1 MKRYGTVVHEL
12 CLIMMGCD
20 RGQKGKM
27 DTPGDTLKYFDDEG
41 NEMNP
46 NLTSKPALCVSCVK
60 DEDPNQEML
69 CNLNRLDQQDEA
81 DFKCGA
87 YEPRKEN

>member
-1 MKRYGTVVHEL
+1 MT
-12 CLIMMGCD
+12 GCD

-46 NLTSKPALCVSCVK
+46 NLVSKPALCISCVK
-60 DEDPNQEML
+60 NEDPNQEML
-69 CNLNRLDQQDEA
+69 CNLNRLDQQGEA

-87 YEPRKEN
+87 YEPKEGN

>member
-1 MKRYGTVVHEL
+1 MIWGSEKE
-12 CLIMMGCD
+12 
-20 RGQKGKM
+20 M
-27 DTPGDTLKYFDDEG
+27 DTQDDTLKYFDDDG

-60 DEDPNQEML
+60 DEDPNEEML
-69 CNLNRLDQQDEA
+69 CNLNRLDQQNEA

-87 YEPRKEN
+87 YEPKEGN

>member
-1 MKRYGTVVHEL
+1 MVWGIEKE
-12 CLIMMGCD
+12 
-20 RGQKGKM
+20 M
-27 DTPGDTLKYFDDEG
+27 DTQDDTLKYFDDDG

-60 DEDPNQEML
+60 DEDPNEEML
-69 CNLNRLDQQDEA
+69 CNLNRLDQQNEA

-87 YEPRKEN
+87 YEPKEGN